1 MFRNNSLTRRAAM
14 KTAAVLAASTL
25 VLSGCSRGEDSS
37 ASNIEGNENERI
49 AAVGLGDSD
58 TLLAL
63 GIQPVWQQHAHRENV
78 VINSGARFQDQGG
91 IHKGEHAVVAAGTVV
106 TKDVALRTIAG
117 GVSARYLRDIG
128 G

>member
-1 MFRNNSLTRRAAM
+1 MYKRQ
-14 KTAAVLAASTL
+14 
-25 VLSGCSRGEDSS
+25 
-37 ASNIEGNENERI
+37 ERI

-117 GVSARYLRDIG
+117 GVSARYLRDIEG
-128 G
+128 

>member
-37 ASNIEGNENERI
+37 ASNIEGNGNERI
-49 AAVGLGDSD
+49 AAVGLGDGD

-78 VINSGARFQDQGG
+78 VINSGARFQDLGG

-106 TKDVALRTIAG
+106 TKVVALRTIAG
-117 GVSARYLRDIG
+117 GVSARYLRDIEG
-128 G
+128 